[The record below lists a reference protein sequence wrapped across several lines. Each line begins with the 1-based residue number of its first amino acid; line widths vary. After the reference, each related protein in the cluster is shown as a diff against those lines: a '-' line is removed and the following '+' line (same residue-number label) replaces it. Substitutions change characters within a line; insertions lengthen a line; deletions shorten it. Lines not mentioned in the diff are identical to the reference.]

1 MVAGTPTLVCLWWT
15 ADPVHVLGCS
25 SSRAECALEIPLCT
39 SAAWELLVALGLG
52 LCTVAAR
59 DRSPAGRLWDYAL
72 DGQAFLVVLVSSMDS
87 VVSLEQVSGDD
98 VRICWREKKETGLKT
113 YRRAKLMWQVKH
125 LKGLT
130 LVSAAEQD

>member
-15 ADPVHVLGCS
+15 ADPVDVLGCS
-25 SSRAECALEIPLCT
+25 ASWAECALQIPLCT

-59 DRSPAGRLWDYAL
+59 DRSPASRLWYYAL
-72 DGQAFLVVLVSSMDS
+72 DRQAFLVVLVSSVDS

-98 VRICWREKKETGLKT
+98 VRICWREKTK
-113 YRRAKLMWQVKH
+113 RRDSRR
-125 LKGLT
+125 T
-130 LVSAAEQD
+130 AEQSSCGK